1 MPKLRDILT
10 QEEHAMVN
18 ELRTKVLKSETK
30 KESDNYRSEIEA
42 IFDTAKERYFATLNK
57 QSPEEEN
64 EKKSPNIKFRLKTK
78 QAVH

>member
-10 QEEHAMVN
+10 QEEHAMVY
-18 ELRTKVLKSETK
+18 ELRTKMLKSETK

-57 QSPEEEN
+57 QSPEKEN
-64 EKKSPNIKFRLKTK
+64 EKKIRTLSSD
-78 QAVH
+78 